1 MKKLAES
8 LIARAKRLIQ
18 NAAKLNWMK
27 NLRALC
33 GERAGTIRYYGI
45 LIIALAFLGTA
56 AYRYRDMRAQPA
68 KSAEIPRG
76 QSVAVQITSA
86 PTEEPPIPPLL
97 PTGVIVAPFSADAL
111 AWSETLNQWQAHPA
125 VDFACADGE
134 AVLAIADGTVR
145 EKAYDPLYG
154 NTIVIDHRNGAIA
167 RYASLNTLELVEVG
181 QFVAR
186 GDIISA
192 AGTCLAEEALGV
204 HVHIAYYLNSVP
216 TDVTGGE

>member
-33 GERAGTIRYYGI
+33 AERAGTIRYYGI

-76 QSVAVQITSA
+76 QSVAVQITPA

-97 PTGVIVAPFSADAL
+97 PTGVIVAPFSITMKPNAA
-111 AWSETLNQWQAHPA
+111 SSS
-125 VDFACADGE
+125 
-134 AVLAIADGTVR
+134 VLFSSSPQPPQGLPHSGFSTF
-145 EKAYDPLYG
+145 LY
-154 NTIVIDHRNGAIA
+154 
-167 RYASLNTLELVEVG
+167 
-181 QFVAR
+181 F
-186 GDIISA
+186 
-192 AGTCLAEEALGV
+192 
-204 HVHIAYYLNSVP
+204 VP
-216 TDVTGGE
+216 TTMRGL